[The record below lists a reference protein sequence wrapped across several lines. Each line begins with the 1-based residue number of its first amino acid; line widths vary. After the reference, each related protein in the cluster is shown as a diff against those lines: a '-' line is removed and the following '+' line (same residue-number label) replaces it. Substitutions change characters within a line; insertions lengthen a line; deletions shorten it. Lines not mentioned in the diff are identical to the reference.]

1 MKRLFAATLLCLA
14 FASSYGQINFS
25 GDVQYRFRYEWNAL
39 HAIPDSTRGDYTNRY
54 AWNLKGS
61 LTKDN
66 MFFGLRLSNPQGYA
80 TENITDNL
88 STLSQGNYNMVSIP
102 EMYFKWIVSRFC
114 VSAGIIPVQGNTV
127 LDLVIYEYAKYIDFR
142 KNIYAGT
149 DPWCNLMNNSQKGV
163 SLNYDVKQ
171 YGDFTVKAGLLSA
184 MAKDTASYIYK
195 PGEKFNNDQVRFM
208 LTVPMAYKG
217 DFITAMPIFHVRA
230 NAYQSADGMQSNNS
244 YAGGLD
250 VGIKPVNLIGVKLGF
265 AYGTFKND
273 AQKND
278 SGYAAVNPFG
288 LLAYTGFVLK
298 PGFGEISA
306 DFKYSLAQDRLNKY
320 VLITHDQLTNSVIT
334 DTTNRHDQLF
344 FMDLNYGMPIRNL
357 IIMPRFRLWHR
368 FNDVTG
374 NTLMTIRPE
383 FILKASF

>member
-1 MKRLFAATLLCLA
+1 
-14 FASSYGQINFS
+14 
-25 GDVQYRFRYEWNAL
+25 
-39 HAIPDSTRGDYTNRY
+39 
-54 AWNLKGS
+54 
-61 LTKDN
+61 
-66 MFFGLRLSNPQGYA
+66 
-80 TENITDNL
+80 
-88 STLSQGNYNMVSIP
+88 
-102 EMYFKWIVSRFC
+102 
-114 VSAGIIPVQGNTV
+114 
-127 LDLVIYEYAKYIDFR
+127 
-142 KNIYAGT
+142 
-149 DPWCNLMNNSQKGV
+149 MNNSQKGI

-184 MAKDTASYIYK
+184 MAKDTTSYIYK

-265 AYGTFKND
+265 AYGTYKND

-278 SGYAAVNPFG
+278 SGYAPVNPFG
-288 LLAYTGFVLK
+288 LLAYTGFFVR

-306 DFKYSLAQDRLNKY
+306 DFKYSLAQDKLNKY
-320 VLITHDQLTNSVIT
+320 VLN
-334 DTTNRHDQLF
+334 DTVTNRHDQLF

-357 IIMPRFRLWHR
+357 IIMPRFRLWQR

-383 FILKASF
+383 LILKASF